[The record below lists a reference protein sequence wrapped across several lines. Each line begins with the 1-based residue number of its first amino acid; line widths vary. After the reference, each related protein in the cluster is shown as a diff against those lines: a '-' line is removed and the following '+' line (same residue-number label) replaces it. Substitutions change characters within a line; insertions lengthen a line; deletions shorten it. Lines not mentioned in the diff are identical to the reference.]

1 MIYSK
6 QRELLISQ
14 LRRHRVHPTADA
26 LYAAVRAENPTISLA
41 TVYRNLNQLV
51 DSGLVMRIPVPGQ
64 ADRFDDKNDGHQ
76 HMLCTQCGSITD
88 IPASALPDICGAVS
102 ANTGLDISACTM
114 LFNGICKACEKKNAA
129 KNGTKH

>member
-14 LRRHRVHPTADA
+14 LKRYRVHPTADT

-51 DSGLVMRIPVPGQ
+51 DSGQVMRIPVPGQ

-76 HMLCTQCGSITD
+76 HMRCTQCESITD
-88 IPASALPDICGAVS
+88 IPISALPDICGIVS
-102 ANTGLDISACTM
+102 ERTGLTISECAM

-129 KNGTKH
+129 KKQ